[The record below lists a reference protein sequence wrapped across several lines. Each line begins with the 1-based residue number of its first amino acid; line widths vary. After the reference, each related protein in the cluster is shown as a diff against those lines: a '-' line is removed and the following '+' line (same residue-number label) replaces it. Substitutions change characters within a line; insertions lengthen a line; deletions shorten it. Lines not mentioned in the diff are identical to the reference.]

1 MWWRKKEFLRQRI
14 KMHADPGQS
23 TMCIGLFFILFL
35 SVLLVSH
42 LQMEM
47 FRSSSDYM
55 EDALAASGLASAL
68 IDIKEYG
75 KTHVVNIPDTNA
87 AYERYCQCLK
97 ENLGL
102 DDNWEAGNRKLITG
116 KVKVENYSVY
126 NVAGADVEIWRMDG
140 DMVEHSTG
148 RLGEVQAPNGQVI
161 HYTSIYSEISYRVQ
175 GVFDIQVDARKG
187 KLVDIVG
194 K

>member
-1 MWWRKKEFLRQRI
+1 MWWRKKEFLLQRI
-14 KMHADPGQS
+14 KTCVDPGQS
-23 TMCIGLFFILFL
+23 TLCVGLFFILFL

-68 IDIKEYG
+68 IDIREYG

-97 ENLGL
+97 DNLGL
-102 DDNWEAGNRKLITG
+102 ADNWEAGNRKLITG
-116 KVKVENYSVY
+116 KVKVENYSVF
-126 NVAGADVEIWRMDG
+126 NVTGTNVEIWRMDRET
-140 DMVEHSTG
+140 VEHSTG
-148 RLGEVQAPNGQVI
+148 RLGEVRAPNGQVI
-161 HYTSIYSEISYRVQ
+161 QYTSIYSEISYRVQ
-175 GVFDIQVDARKG
+175 GVFDIQIDARKG